1 MELMIHYIK
10 NETQHEDLQIQK
22 TLGGCNFNNASCH
35 FAGELHLCYII
46 SITQI
51 SNSQKKVV

>member
-1 MELMIHYIK
+1 MIHYIK
-10 NETQHEDLQIQK
+10 KETQHEDLQIQK
-22 TLGGCNFNNASCH
+22 ALGGCNFNKASCH